1 MPITCKSTSRS
12 CRWAALCLLLSWCVA
27 FASPLVKP
35 ASLQLIC
42 SKAGIELVSLIDAQ
56 DNDDAM
62 QVVGLDCPAC
72 LPVGL
77 PPADTRAL
85 ITAALPAADI
95 APPFISRPPA
105 FPGLA
110 PPARGPPL
118 FSTDRT

>member
-1 MPITCKSTSRS
+1 MTRN

-27 FASPLVKP
+27 FASPLIKP

-42 SKAGIELVSLIDAQ
+42 SKAGIELVSLTDAQ
-56 DNDDAM
+56 DHEGDL
-62 QVVGLDCPAC
+62 QVLVLDCPAC

-77 PPADTRAL
+77 PPADTNAL
-85 ITAALPAADI
+85 ITAALPATDV

-105 FPGLA
+105 FSGLA
-110 PPARGPPL
+110 PPARGPPP